1 LRRLIVTADGVGL
14 AEALEGLRAD
24 LAEAQGKA
32 AGQAVQFP
40 IESLTVEL
48 KVGVTKSVE
57 GKAGFTVPLLGVELG
72 GSGGYASELLQ
83 TVTLVIGSPV
93 DENGNPIKVA
103 QETDEDLD

>member
-1 LRRLIVTADGVGL
+1 MVSDGVGL

-24 LAEAQGKA
+24 LADAQQKA

-48 KVGVTKSVE
+48 KVGVTKSVD

-72 GSGGYASELLQ
+72 GGGGHASESVQ
-83 TVTLVIGSPV
+83 TITLVLGSPV
-93 DENGNPIKVA
+93 DERGNPIKVA
-103 QETDEDLD
+103 EETDEVLG